1 MIKVLLLAL
10 AALMPIAE
18 AVAGDPQNITV
29 RPGLVELRLRDVPP
43 GSDVSWEARD
53 PLTADFRCYEGG
65 TVLVTYLVSG
75 SAVFASDV
83 IDWEHRRRDR
93 TTWIV
98 TIDGEAPRPP
108 KPNPDPPK
116 PNPDPPGLAGEVARM
131 ARAIGQP
138 EIAGRY
144 ATAFRT
150 AIAEINGGGLRSPLE
165 ARDRITA
172 LCTGIS
178 PGSEPWRALGAFIAA
193 SLKSA
198 KTLPE
203 ISAIFAEAM
212 TGLEAAGGA
221 R

>member
-1 MIKVLLLAL
+1 MKRLVMALAMLLLVAN
-10 AALMPIAE
+10 AF
-18 AVAGDPQNITV
+18 AGDPQGVTV

-53 PLTADFRCYEGG
+53 PLTADFKCYEGG
-65 TVLVTYLVSG
+65 TVLVTYLASG

-98 TIDGEAPRPP
+98 TVDGEAPSPP
-108 KPNPDPPK
+108 KPPPPK
-116 PNPDPPGLAGEVARM
+116 PDPAKPDPPGLAGEVARM

-150 AIAEINGGGLRSPLE
+150 AIAEINGGGLRSPVE

-178 PGSEPWRALGAFIAA
+178 PGSEPWRALGAFIAG

-203 ISAIFAEAM
+203 IAAIFAEAM
-212 TGLEAAGGA
+212 SGLEAAGGA